1 MNSVPPNVSGQTN
14 PQPQAARVPISFRL
28 NKSKPW
34 VTYVILIVTVLIYV
48 IQYVS
53 LLLTNNQYDIPAAL
67 GEKVNELILAGQVWR
82 LITPILLHA
91 SILHVGFNMYALFV
105 LGPGL
110 EQYYGHRR
118 YLLLYLIGGY
128 AGNVLSFLLSPN
140 PSLGA
145 STAIFALVAA
155 EIVFIYRNRM
165 LFGSRARGMLLNMG
179 VIVVAATRYRQLG
192 TSRRFDRRPDF
203 WMGGRTALSGTTDPD
218 WPGIEGHPLKKR
230 GPLGNP
236 ALCRAVHRD
245 RYWQVPRR
253 ISILFV
259 LEKEKYEHQI

>member
-179 VIVVAATRYRQLG
+179 VIVVVNLLLG
-192 TSRRFDRRPDF
+192 
-203 WMGGRTALSGTTDPD
+203 LQ
-218 WPGIEGHPLKKR
+218 PGIDNWGHLGGLIAGLIFGWVAGPHYQVQQTLTGLELKDIHSKNEVLW
-230 GPLGNP
+230 GTLLSAG
-236 ALCRAVHRD
+236 
-245 RYWQVPRR
+245 
-253 ISILFV
+253 LFTAIV
-259 LEKEKYEHQI
+259 IGRFLAG

>member
-1 MNSVPPNVSGQTN
+1 MFITERTFSMNSVPPNVSGQTN

-179 VIVVAATRYRQLG
+179 VIVVVNLLLG
-192 TSRRFDRRPDF
+192 
-203 WMGGRTALSGTTDPD
+203 LQ
-218 WPGIEGHPLKKR
+218 PGIDNWGHLGGLIAGLIFGWVAGPHYQVQQTLTGLELKDIHSKNEVLW
-230 GPLGNP
+230 GTLLSAG
-236 ALCRAVHRD
+236 
-245 RYWQVPRR
+245 
-253 ISILFV
+253 LFTAIV
-259 LEKEKYEHQI
+259 IGRFLAG

>member
-1 MNSVPPNVSGQTN
+1 MFITERTFSMNSVPPNVSGQTN

-179 VIVVAATRYRQLG
+179 VIVVVNLLLG
-192 TSRRFDRRPDF
+192 
-203 WMGGRTALSGTTDPD
+203 LQ
-218 WPGIEGHPLKKR
+218 PGIDNWGHLGGLIAGLIFGWVAGPHYQVQQTLTGLELKDIHSKNEVLW
-230 GPLGNP
+230 GTLLSAG
-236 ALCRAVHRD
+236 
-245 RYWQVPRR
+245 
-253 ISILFV
+253 LFTAIV
-259 LEKEKYEHQI
+259 IGRFLAR

>member
-1 MNSVPPNVSGQTN
+1 MSGQTN

-179 VIVVAATRYRQLG
+179 VIVVVNLLLG
-192 TSRRFDRRPDF
+192 
-203 WMGGRTALSGTTDPD
+203 LQ
-218 WPGIEGHPLKKR
+218 PGIDNWGHLGGLIAGLIFGWVAGPHYQVQQTLTGLELKDIHSKNEVLW
-230 GPLGNP
+230 GTLLSAG
-236 ALCRAVHRD
+236 
-245 RYWQVPRR
+245 
-253 ISILFV
+253 LFTAIV
-259 LEKEKYEHQI
+259 IGRFLAG